1 MPSMASLKDQFQ
13 HFYAP
18 EEDAVATAL
27 REGLVTPDTN
37 VLLSLYRFQSR
48 ARDELFSAL
57 ERIGDRL
64 WIPYQVGLEFYRNR
78 LAVITEQESYFG
90 KTRSELDA
98 SIDDIG
104 TKVRTFAARIALG
117 KDHVREIEDSI
128 GLLQRLLTDEVT
140 KAERANEVHLDS
152 RDSDEVLAR
161 LEALFDNRVGEPMEP
176 GELETARKEARRR
189 VEARVPPGYMDKAKP
204 DPTGDYLVWKQLMQE
219 AGKRR
224 RSTVL
229 ITDDRKEDWYRREH
243 GLTLGARYELRE
255 EMMLEAGVPFMI
267 MTTETF
273 LLHAR
278 EYLNVAVSP
287 ETVDQAK
294 ELPGLSHI
302 RSVQASV
309 PVEWLVQDASMTR
322 QQLHDAVLDR
332 ELAARFGTLS
342 HAQRTLAKS
351 ILAQDL
357 REDADAWQRLPAQEQ
372 STAEAVEYMVGTIAD
387 ALASGALTTEGAA
400 LALGVIRRYLATHQ
414 ESPGEQ
420 AAPEG

>member
-1 MPSMASLKDQFQ
+1 MASLKDQFQ

-18 EEDAVATAL
+18 DEDAVATAL

-78 LAVITEQESYFG
+78 LAVISEQESYFG

-98 SIDDIG
+98 SVDDIG
-104 TKVRTFAARIALG
+104 TKVRTFAARIALD
-117 KDHVREIEDSI
+117 KDHLREIEDSV

-140 KAERANEVHLDS
+140 KAENANEVHLDS

-204 DPTGDYLVWKQLMQE
+204 DPTGDYLVWKQPMQE
-219 AGKRR
+219 AGKRK

-255 EMMLEAGVPFMI
+255 EMMSEAGVPFLI

-278 EYLNVAVSP
+278 EYLNVVVSP

-351 ILAQDL
+351 ILALRRQRRERHDL
-357 REDADAWQRLPAQEQ
+357 CPLCGREHCSPRP
-372 STAEAVEYMVGTIAD
+372 G
-387 ALASGALTTEGAA
+387 
-400 LALGVIRRYLATHQ
+400 LGLRR
-414 ESPGEQ
+414 
-420 AAPEG
+420 

>member
-1 MPSMASLKDQFQ
+1 
-13 HFYAP
+13 
-18 EEDAVATAL
+18 
-27 REGLVTPDTN
+27 
-37 VLLSLYRFQSR
+37 
-48 ARDELFSAL
+48 
-57 ERIGDRL
+57 
-64 WIPYQVGLEFYRNR
+64 
-78 LAVITEQESYFG
+78 
-90 KTRSELDA
+90 
-98 SIDDIG
+98 
-104 TKVRTFAARIALG
+104 
-117 KDHVREIEDSI
+117 
-128 GLLQRLLTDEVT
+128 
-140 KAERANEVHLDS
+140 
-152 RDSDEVLAR
+152 
-161 LEALFDNRVGEPMEP
+161 
-176 GELETARKEARRR
+176 
-189 VEARVPPGYMDKAKP
+189 MDKAKP

-219 AGKRR
+219 AGKRK

-255 EMMLEAGVPFMI
+255 EMMSEAGVPFLI

-278 EYLNVAVSP
+278 DYLNVAVSP

-332 ELAARFGTLS
+332 ELAALFGTLS
-342 HAQRTLAKS
+342 HAKRTLAKS

-372 STAEAVEYMVGTIAD
+372 GTAKAVEYMVGTIAD

-400 LALGVIRRYLATHQ
+400 LALGVIRRHLAGHQ
-414 ESPGEQ
+414 ESAGEQ
-420 AAPEG
+420 APPEG

>member
-1 MPSMASLKDQFQ
+1 
-13 HFYAP
+13 
-18 EEDAVATAL
+18 
-27 REGLVTPDTN
+27 
-37 VLLSLYRFQSR
+37 
-48 ARDELFSAL
+48 
-57 ERIGDRL
+57 
-64 WIPYQVGLEFYRNR
+64 
-78 LAVITEQESYFG
+78 
-90 KTRSELDA
+90 
-98 SIDDIG
+98 
-104 TKVRTFAARIALG
+104 
-117 KDHVREIEDSI
+117 
-128 GLLQRLLTDEVT
+128 
-140 KAERANEVHLDS
+140 
-152 RDSDEVLAR
+152 
-161 LEALFDNRVGEPMEP
+161 MEP

-204 DPTGDYLVWKQLMQE
+204 DPTGDYLVWKQPMQE
-219 AGKRR
+219 AGKRK

-255 EMMLEAGVPFMI
+255 EMMSEAGVPFLI

-278 EYLNVAVSP
+278 EYLNVVVSP

-351 ILAQDL
+351 ILALRRQRRERHDL
-357 REDADAWQRLPAQEQ
+357 CPLCEREHCSPRP
-372 STAEAVEYMVGTIAD
+372 G
-387 ALASGALTTEGAA
+387 
-400 LALGVIRRYLATHQ
+400 LGLRR
-414 ESPGEQ
+414 
-420 AAPEG
+420 